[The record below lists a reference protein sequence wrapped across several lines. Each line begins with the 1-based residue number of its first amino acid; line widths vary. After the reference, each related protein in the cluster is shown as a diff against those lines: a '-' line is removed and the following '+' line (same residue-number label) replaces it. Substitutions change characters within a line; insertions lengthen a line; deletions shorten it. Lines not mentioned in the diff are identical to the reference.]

1 MQIGHVQSVH
11 QKRPAVCSFYN
22 FTCDRPPEPR
32 VHARR
37 EQRPHRITRR
47 FDPGSRDEFVV
58 QFEDLGRPQRPRAV
72 LVGHP
77 PRPSGLAGVRA
88 PPGGQP
94 DLELGRLHLRADAD
108 RQPAAQSP
116 SRQSASALVADLVGG
131 SGDTH
136 LSPCVRDAHR
146 GAHDGHHRKARGLK
160 RAEQH
165 AAPSGRIDRV
175 QPHIGLVEGA
185 EVRQR
190 HCGAHRGMPH
200 RERDQAH
207 VGNDRRRRRARCPAG
222 RDVRRPPG
230 APASARRSGRPRTG
244 RTSPD
249 AEGPAR

>member
-1 MQIGHVQSVH
+1 M
-11 QKRPAVCSFYN
+11 
-22 FTCDRPPEPR
+22 
-32 VHARR
+32 
-37 EQRPHRITRR
+37 
-47 FDPGSRDEFVV
+47 
-58 QFEDLGRPQRPRAV
+58 

-77 PRPSGLAGVRA
+77 PRPAGLAGVRA

-190 HCGAHRGMPH
+190 QCGAHRGMPH
-200 RERDQAH
+200 RERDQPHVCDTVEDVGPGARRVEMFDGLRAH
-207 VGNDRRRRRARCPAG
+207 RPVHEGQVGPELAERHRTRK
-222 RDVRRPPG
+222 VRRGDREPG
-230 APASARRSGRPRTG
+230 Q
-244 RTSPD
+244 
-249 AEGPAR
+249 